1 MNNRQ
6 KTYRLFFALW
16 PTDQVRQSIV
26 EAFSGISPQIKGRVI
41 QPHNLHVTLHFVG
54 QVTESTKGCMHAAAR
69 SVEAEAFQLD
79 LDNPGYFPKAKI
91 FWMGAQ
97 NIPAQLTLLHKKLG
111 AAIEGCGFN
120 ADTRPFSPHVTL
132 MRKSVHP
139 AMKYEDFSIPW
150 TVDEFVLVESVQDE
164 AGVNYRVLERYS
176 LL

>member
-16 PTDQVRQSIV
+16 PDAQVRQSIV
-26 EAFSGISPQIKGRVI
+26 DMLSRLAPQMKGRVI
-41 QPHNLHVTLHFVG
+41 KQHNLHVTLHFVG
-54 QVTESTKGCMHAAAR
+54 QATESTKDCMHAAAR
-69 SVEAEAFQLD
+69 SVDAETFQLD
-79 LDNPGYFPKAKI
+79 MDTLGHFPKAKI

-97 NIPAQLTLLHKKLG
+97 NIPAQLTQLHKKLG
-111 AAIEGCGFN
+111 AAIEDCGFN
-120 ADTRPFSPHVTL
+120 ADTRPFLPHVTL
-132 MRKSVHP
+132 MRKSVNP

-176 LL
+176 ML